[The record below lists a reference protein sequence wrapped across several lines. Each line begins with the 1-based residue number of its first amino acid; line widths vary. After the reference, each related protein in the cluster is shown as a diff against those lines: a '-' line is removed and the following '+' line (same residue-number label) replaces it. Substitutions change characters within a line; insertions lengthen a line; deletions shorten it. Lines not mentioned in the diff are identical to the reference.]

1 MLTQQIATLIERI
14 AQAGQPP
21 MHTLTAQAARAFYEK
36 AGTILAGPTP
46 ALLETRHLEILN
58 RDGHR
63 MHATLWVPS
72 VAARG
77 VLLYFHGGGFTIG
90 SPATHAGL
98 CQQLAVQ
105 ANCAVLSVDYRL
117 APEHPFPAA
126 VHDAFD
132 ALAWLQAHHHTLAP
146 QLGLIS
152 HLHAVG
158 GDSAGGTLAAASAIH
173 AREQGWPLALQL
185 LFYPGTGAHQDTTS
199 HERFANGYVL
209 TRADIDYFFSHYI
222 PDRAMRT
229 DWRFAPLLADDH
241 SALARTWI
249 GLAECDPLV
258 DEGIA
263 YGDALRLAGV
273 TVDLEIYK
281 GVVHGFIN
289 WDRAIPEAKAAHRDA
304 SAALQRAF
312 A

>member
-1 MLTQQIATLIERI
+1 MLTQQMATLIERM
-14 AQAGQPP
+14 AQTGQPP
-21 MHTLTAQAARAFYEK
+21 MHTLNAQAARAFYEK

-46 ALLETRHLEILN
+46 AMCETRRLEILN

-63 MHATLWVPS
+63 MPASLWVPT
-72 VAARG
+72 ATARG

-90 SPATHAGL
+90 SAATHAGL
-98 CQQLAVQ
+98 CQQLAAQ

-126 VHDAFD
+126 AHDAFD
-132 ALAWLQAHHHTLAP
+132 ALSWLQTHHHTLSP
-146 QLGLIS
+146 GTDLLS

-173 AREQGWPLALQL
+173 ARAQGWSLALQL
-185 LFYPGTGAHQDTTS
+185 LFYPGTGAHQDTAS
-199 HERFANGYVL
+199 HQRFANGYVL
-209 TRADIDYFFSHYI
+209 TRADIDYFFRHYI
-222 PDRAMRT
+222 PDYAMRT

-241 SALARTWI
+241 SGLAPTWI
-249 GLAECDPLV
+249 GLAECDPLI

-263 YGDALRLAGV
+263 YGDALRSAGV
-273 TVDLEIYK
+273 SVDLEIYK

-289 WDRAIPEAKAAHRDA
+289 WDRAIPEAKVAYRDA
-304 SAALQRAF
+304 SAALRRAF

>member
-1 MLTQQIATLIERI
+1 M
-14 AQAGQPP
+14 
-21 MHTLTAQAARAFYEK
+21 
-36 AGTILAGPTP
+36 
-46 ALLETRHLEILN
+46 
-58 RDGHR
+58 
-63 MHATLWVPS
+63 
-72 VAARG
+72 
-77 VLLYFHGGGFTIG
+77 
-90 SPATHAGL
+90 
-98 CQQLAVQ
+98 
-105 ANCAVLSVDYRL
+105 LSVDYRL

-222 PDRAMRT
+222 PDRSMRT

>member
-1 MLTQQIATLIERI
+1 MLSSQTSALIARI
-14 AQAGQPP
+14 AQAGNPP
-21 MHTLTAQAARAFYEK
+21 MHTLSAQEARAFYEK
-36 AGTILAGPTP
+36 AAPVLTAPPPKMRLERQLAIP
-46 ALLETRHLEILN
+46 N
-58 RDGHR
+58 RDGT
-63 MHATLWVPS
+63 ALPASLWVP
-72 VAARG
+72 AENARG

-90 SPATHAGL
+90 STATHAAL
-98 CQQLAVQ
+98 CKQLAAL

-126 VHDAFD
+126 AHDAFD
-132 ALAWLQAHHHTLAP
+132 ALQWLHHNHATLAP
-146 QLGLIS
+146 DVGLVS

-158 GDSAGGTLAAASAIH
+158 GDSAGGTLAAASALE
-173 AREQGWPLALQL
+173 ARKRKWPLALQV
-185 LFYPGTGAHQDTTS
+185 LFYPGTGAHQDTRS
-199 HERFANGYVL
+199 HQQFAQGFVL
-209 TRADIDYFFSHYI
+209 TQADISYFFDHYI
-222 PDRAMRT
+222 PDVSSRS

-241 SALARTWI
+241 ANLAPAWI

-263 YGDALRLAGV
+263 YGDVLRAAGV

-304 SAALQRAF
+304 SAALRRAF